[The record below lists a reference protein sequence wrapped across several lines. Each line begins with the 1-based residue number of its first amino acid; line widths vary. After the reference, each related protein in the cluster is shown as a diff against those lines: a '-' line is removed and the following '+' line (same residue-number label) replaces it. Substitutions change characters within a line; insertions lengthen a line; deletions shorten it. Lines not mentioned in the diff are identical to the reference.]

1 MGRVFVLEL
10 DGRSYGCK
18 FCNTPLALADHI
30 LSRVM
35 MKKTTFLIELQ
46 LQSRESI
53 PFQQSYFVMD
63 DFGGPPHLQ
72 GPSPTL
78 RVNVTLGPQV
88 DRMMISGL
96 HTVEDIFCCSCGQP
110 LGWKYVLTHEKNEI
124 YKEGKFVLERW
135 TIVDNEEEEL
145 NSDAQAGSLTGSQ
158 SGSSDTENA

>member
-30 LSRVM
+30 LSR
-35 MKKTTFLIELQ
+35 
-46 LQSRESI
+46 
-53 PFQQSYFVMD
+53 YFVMD

>member
-1 MGRVFVLEL
+1 MRILVTANSFTFVLTSTAVKGE
-10 DGRSYGCK
+10 
-18 FCNTPLALADHI
+18 H
-30 LSRVM
+30 
-35 MKKTTFLIELQ
+35 TF
-46 LQSRESI
+46 SAKCYYCTFTSI
-53 PFQQSYFVMD
+53 FYIFQYFVMD